1 MAIRALV
8 HKFVQLVRLKAVVP
22 NCKIYQWQRSL
33 TTHILAC
40 AGMTYSR
47 LKIRCK
53 IVDSLPS
60 LGCIIAFVL
69 MTASIAKAQAVPK
82 MKMITDIP
90 ATNHR

>member
-47 LKIRCK
+47 LKIDAR
-53 IVDSLPS
+53 
-60 LGCIIAFVL
+60 
-69 MTASIAKAQAVPK
+69 
-82 MKMITDIP
+82 
-90 ATNHR
+90 